1 MVEYDHLLGA
11 AAARTPGGEGAFLAD
26 VVVNGQQHLRGEVWS
41 PMKYHEFGPFSTRRG
56 GTWFVLLM
64 SGLSLTI
71 VLAEGDGL
79 LPVFFVLVATVAAE
93 KILYQWVSWSA
104 RRQRRQPT

>member
-1 MVEYDHLLGA
+1 
-11 AAARTPGGEGAFLAD
+11 
-26 VVVNGQQHLRGEVWS
+26 
-41 PMKYHEFGPFSTRRG
+41 MKYHEFGPFSTRRS

-64 SGLSLTI
+64 SVLSLTI

-93 KILYQWVSWSA
+93 KILYQLGKLESEA
-104 RRQRRQPT
+104 TAPTANMKLAFDAAMSIPCLTAAAVTLL